1 MAFAG
6 GSTVVRSLETDRS
19 ALRGSD
25 RPQRLWPFMKS
36 GFRYS
41 IRPALMNPAVI
52 TKVIIKRFRSFPAA
66 TLTFENPLFVVGR
79 NGSGKSNLAD
89 VFSFVS
95 EAMVSP
101 LQAVFD
107 RKGGIASVRNRSSVK
122 SAPPNLGLAFEFG
135 PFNGTEGGRFA
146 FEVKALP
153 NYGYKVVR
161 EQCLVRRNDGSR
173 WWFDRGEKWKS
184 NADGLT
190 PALEATSLAL
200 PLVGGDERFA
210 PIFRI
215 LSDMRVYSIEPAKLR
230 DMQDPD
236 SGQTLRP
243 DGSNA
248 ASVLQEL
255 QRDSEVK
262 EEINRILETIVPQTT
277 SVSRKKHGNKL
288 SMTFSQ
294 EWGEGKKL
302 SFDAFSMSD
311 GTLRSLGLI
320 MAVFQKPSP
329 SVLVIEEPEA
339 TIHPGA
345 LGAILDL
352 IRRASKTMQVVVT
365 THSPE
370 LLDAGWVTD
379 RNLRIVSW
387 REGASHLL
395 MPSEATREAMRQHLM
410 GAGELLRANALHAE
424 ELFADGQDLQNG
436 NLFEPLG

>member
-1 MAFAG
+1 
-6 GSTVVRSLETDRS
+6 
-19 ALRGSD
+19 
-25 RPQRLWPFMKS
+25 
-36 GFRYS
+36 
-41 IRPALMNPAVI
+41 MNPAII

-66 TLTFENPLFVVGR
+66 ALSFENPLFVVGR

-101 LQAVFD
+101 LHAVFD
-107 RKGGIASVRNRSSVK
+107 RRGGIASVRNRSSVK
-122 SAPPNLGLAFEFG
+122 SAPPILGLAFEFG
-135 PFNGTEGGRFA
+135 PFNGTKGGRFA

-161 EQCLVRRNDGSR
+161 EQCLVQKKDGGR
-173 WWFDRGEKWKS
+173 WWFDRGDEWRS

-190 PALEATSLAL
+190 PALEPTSLSL

-215 LSDMRVYSIEPAKLR
+215 LGGMRAYAIEPAKLR

-236 SGQTLRP
+236 SGQALRP

-255 QRDSEVK
+255 LRGDDAKEVK
-262 EEINRILETIVPQTT
+262 AEINSLLESIVPETT
-277 SVSRKKHGNKL
+277 SVIPKKHGNKI

-294 EWGEGKKL
+294 EWGKGKKL

-345 LGAILDL
+345 LGAVLDL
-352 IRRASKTMQVVVT
+352 IRRAAKTMQVIVT

-370 LLDAGWVTD
+370 LLDARWVTD
-379 RNLRIVSW
+379 ENLRIVSW
-387 REGASHLL
+387 QEGASHLL
-395 MPSEATREAMRQHLM
+395 LPSHATREAMRQHLM
-410 GAGELLRANALHAE
+410 GAGELLRSNALHAE
-424 ELFADGQDLQNG
+424 ELFKNESDLTNG
-436 NLFEPLG
+436 NLFETLA

>member
-1 MAFAG
+1 M
-6 GSTVVRSLETDRS
+6 E
-19 ALRGSD
+19 
-25 RPQRLWPFMKS
+25 
-36 GFRYS
+36 
-41 IRPALMNPAVI
+41 IMNHSVI
-52 TKVIIKRFRSFPAA
+52 TKVILKRFRSFPAA
-66 TLTFENPLFVVGR
+66 TLKFENPLFVVGR

-95 EAMVSP
+95 EAMASP

-107 RKGGIASVRNRSSVK
+107 RRGGIASVRNRSSVK
-122 SAPPNLGLAFEFG
+122 SAPPILGLAFEFG

-161 EQCLVRRNDGSR
+161 EQCLVRKKDGAR
-173 WWFDRGEKWKS
+173 WWFDRGDEWKT
-184 NADGLT
+184 NAEGLT
-190 PALEATSLAL
+190 PALEPTTLAL

-215 LSDMRVYSIEPAKLR
+215 LSNMRVYAIEPAKLR

-236 SGQTLRP
+236 SGQILRP
-243 DGSNA
+243 DGSNT

-255 QRDSEVK
+255 VRGEDAK
-262 EEINRILETIVPQTT
+262 ELKKEINRILESIVPQTT
-277 SVSRKKHGNKL
+277 SVSPKKHGNKL

-320 MAVFQKPSP
+320 MAVFQKPNP

-352 IRRASKTMQVVVT
+352 IRRASKTMQVIVT

-379 RNLRIVSW
+379 ENLRIVSW
-387 REGASHLL
+387 QEGASHLL
-395 MPSEATREAMRQHLM
+395 LPSSATREAMRQHLM
-410 GAGELLRANALHAE
+410 GAGELLRSNALHAE
-424 ELFADGQDLQNG
+424 ELFTSEHDLNNG
-436 NLFEPLG
+436 NLFETLT